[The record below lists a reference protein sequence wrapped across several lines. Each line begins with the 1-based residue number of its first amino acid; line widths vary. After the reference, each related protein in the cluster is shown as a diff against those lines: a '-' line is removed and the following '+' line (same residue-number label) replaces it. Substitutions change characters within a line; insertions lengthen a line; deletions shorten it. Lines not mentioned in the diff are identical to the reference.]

1 LNKLAVEFLGVFFL
15 VLTIGMTVI
24 DPGGAGAMAPLAIAS
39 VLMVMVYAGG
49 HVSGAHYN
57 PAVTLG
63 VHLRGKLAPSMIG
76 PYMGAQLLGAV
87 AAAALVLYFK
97 GGSMI
102 EPIQLKVLPA
112 MLAECLFTFA
122 LVFVVLNVATAKA
135 TAGNSYYG
143 VAIAFAVLAGALAV
157 GGISGG
163 GFNPAV
169 SVGLCVMGLMKWA
182 DIWIHLVG
190 QLAGAVLAAIAFK
203 AIVKDPG

>member
-1 LNKLAVEFLGVFFL
+1 MNKLAVEFLGVFFL

-24 DPGGAGAMAPLAIAS
+24 APGAGPMAPLAIAS

-63 VHLRGKLAPSMIG
+63 VHLRGKLSPSMIG

-97 GGSMI
+97 SGSMI
-102 EPIQLKVLPA
+102 EPIQLNVLPA

>member
-1 LNKLAVEFLGVFFL
+1 MNKLAVEFLGVFFL

-24 DPGGAGAMAPLAIAS
+24 APGAGPMAPLAIAG

-57 PAVTLG
+57 PAVTLS
-63 VHLRGKLAPSMIG
+63 VHLRGKLAPSMVG
-76 PYMGAQLLGAV
+76 PYVGAQLLGAV

-97 GGSMI
+97 SGSMI
-102 EPIQLKVLPA
+102 EPIQPKVLPA

-122 LVFVVLNVATAKA
+122 LVFVVLNVATTKA
-135 TAGNSYYG
+135 SAGNSYYG
-143 VAIAFAVLAGALAV
+143 VAIGFAVLAGAFAV
-157 GGISGG
+157 GSISGG
-163 GFNPAV
+163 AFNPAV
-169 SVGLCVMGLMKWA
+169 SVGLCVMGLLKWA